1 MIRRSDGDT
10 ETPLRLH
17 PSPSSE
23 YVGATSS
30 EYVGDMYI
38 SNEDS
43 VEVIDV
49 VENDAVKFA
58 LVVTAGGVQGYVR
71 LSVVYPPAR
80 KRNVRT

>member
-17 PSPSSE
+17 PSPSS
-23 YVGATSS
+23 V
-30 EYVGDMYI
+30 YVGDMYI